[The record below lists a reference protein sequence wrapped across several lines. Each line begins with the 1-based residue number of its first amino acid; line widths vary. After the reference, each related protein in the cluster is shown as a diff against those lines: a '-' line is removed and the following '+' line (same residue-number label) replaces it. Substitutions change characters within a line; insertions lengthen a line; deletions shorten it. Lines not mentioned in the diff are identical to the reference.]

1 MTQETLTND
10 TSNKGA
16 NLEGASIVL
25 PLKAFEKD
33 PDAGF
38 RLSRHIAKKDKDG
51 NYNGLQ
57 TSKGVIVPANLALAD
72 AIKLPALRAVLT
84 ECLEGAQD
92 RLIRSLLEQGKEQIQ
107 HAAIALECVEKYL
120 AEQPETFGRL
130 SAEKIATWFDE
141 ECADVVILRVS
152 LKLFNVEPVNLNEAQ
167 RAQVVKLAET
177 TMKLFQRAAERSPQ
191 WEEGIK
197 VKLLAILDDC
207 AASPMVEKLRAIIEK
222 KAEEFANLADA
233 L

>member
-1 MTQETLTND
+1 METTANND

-120 AEQPETFGRL
+120 AEQPDTFGRL
-130 SAEKIATWFDE
+130 SAEKIAAWFDA
-141 ECADVVILRVS
+141 ECADVVIVRLAM
-152 LKLFNVEPVNLNEAQ
+152 KKFGVEPINLNEEQ
-167 RAQVVKLAET
+167 QKQIVKLAEGALQ
-177 TMKLFQRAAERSPQ
+177 LFQRAAERKPQ
-191 WEEGIK
+191 WDEAIK
-197 VKLLAILDDC
+197 VKMLAILDDC
-207 AASPMVEKLRAIIEK
+207 EPGAMVEKLRAIISK
-222 KAEEFANLADA
+222 KNEEPENLADA